1 MTIPLRAQV
10 RLRPPNDLRNFNF
23 QSGIQLY
30 WLHSLHVS
38 NFPRFAYY
46 DDIDPIRV
54 VFVAVYYNNIWQA
67 QNFPFVGLIQR
78 IIWHALIAL
87 YLLALTTALL

>member
-10 RLRPPNDLRNFNF
+10 SLRSPNDLRNFNF
-23 QSGIQLY
+23 QSGIQLH

-38 NFPRFAYY
+38 QLLEFAYY
-46 DDIDPIRV
+46 DDIGSVRV
-54 VFVAVYYNNIWQA
+54 VFVAVYYNNVWQA

-78 IIWHALIAL
+78 II
-87 YLLALTTALL
+87 